1 MQVERHQQPLPPE
14 VVVVA
19 VALVE
24 MEMQQ
29 IGAVVQVALVQPVP

>member
-1 MQVERHQQPLPPE
+1 MQVERHQQLLLQE

-19 VALVE
+19 VVSEE
-24 MEMQQ
+24 MAMQQ